1 MPKTPN
7 TAIATEKTHYHH
19 GNLNLALIQAARD
32 ILEEE
37 GLAKLSLRAA
47 ARKVGVS
54 QAAPYHHFKDKEAL
68 LASVA
73 AQGHHD
79 FNAAME
85 KQMNEAGED
94 PEQRLIACGV
104 AYVTFAVD
112 NPALF
117 RLMFGST
124 IEHCEQYAEL
134 TAAGARSYQTLEAAE
149 RAALE
154 KNGEDMSTLPLRALG
169 SWTSVH
175 GLATLIIDGG
185 LDLQQLPSQD
195 VGELTRQVLNARF
208 ASPSKN

>member
-1 MPKTPN
+1 MAKPSN
-7 TAIATEKTHYHH
+7 TTLAAERTRYHH

-37 GLAKLSLRAA
+37 GLSKLSLRAA

-73 AQGHHD
+73 ALGHRD

-85 KQMNEAGED
+85 SRMSEAGED

-124 IEHCEQYAEL
+124 IEHCEHYAEL
-134 TAAGARSYQTLEAAE
+134 TAAGARSYQTLESAE
-149 RAALE
+149 RAVLE
-154 KNGEDMSTLPLRALG
+154 KRGGDMSTLPLRALG

-185 LDLQQLPSQD
+185 LDLKQMPSQNVAD
-195 VGELTRQVLNARF
+195 LTRMVLVAQRL
-208 ASPSKN
+208 